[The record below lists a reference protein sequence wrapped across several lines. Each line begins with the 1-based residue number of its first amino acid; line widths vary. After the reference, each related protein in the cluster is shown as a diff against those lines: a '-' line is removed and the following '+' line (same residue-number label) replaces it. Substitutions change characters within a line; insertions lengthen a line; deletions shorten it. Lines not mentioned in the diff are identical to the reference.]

1 MARTKKSNA
10 DQHIAQETPRY
21 DVTEEK
27 RDVGVMHEVYKVKY
41 LARKGD
47 IFAVSDLNKSEI
59 VEFMRLKAFAELADD
74 DEITALCNELIS
86 FYALLKISHKREG
99 RKELLKVGEK
109 ARSNIIQNIISRRR
123 TLEEQY

>member
-1 MARTKKSNA
+1 MARKKSNA
-10 DQHIAQETPRY
+10 DQQSK
-21 DVTEEK
+21 EEER
-27 RDVGVMHEVYKVKY
+27 RDAGVLHEVYKVKY
-41 LARKGD
+41 LGRRGD
-47 IFAVSDLNKSEI
+47 LFALSDLNKSEI

-74 DEITALCNELIS
+74 EEIAALCNELIS

-99 RKELLKVGEK
+99 RKELLRIGEK